1 MTLWLIFQHM
11 ANFLSAFPELF
22 LQSADE
28 FIFLALSIFEVI
40 VGQLSV
46 LLLKLAFDFIPGAL
60 ELQFV
65 HTQSSLLAHVLVC
78 RLETLNWV

>member
-1 MTLWLIFQHM
+1 MLQHM
-11 ANFLSAFPELF
+11 ANFLSTFPKLF

-40 VGQLSV
+40 VGQLSI
-46 LLLKLAFDFIPGAL
+46 LLLKLAFDFIPRAL

-65 HTQSSLLAHVLVC
+65 HTHSSLLADVLVC
-78 RLETLNWV
+78 RLPTVRR

>member
-1 MTLWLIFQHM
+1 M
-11 ANFLSAFPELF
+11 ADFLSVFPKLF

-28 FIFLALSIFEVI
+28 FIFLALGILEVI
-40 VGQLSV
+40 VCQLSI

-65 HTQSSLLAHVLVC
+65 HTHSSLLADVLVC
-78 RLETLNWV
+78 RLPAVRR

>member
-1 MTLWLIFQHM
+1 M
-11 ANFLSAFPELF
+11 ANFLSTFPKLF

-40 VGQLSV
+40 VGQLSI
-46 LLLKLAFDFIPGAL
+46 LLFKLAFDFIPGAL

-65 HTQSSLLAHVLVC
+65 HTHSSLLADVLAAGYR
-78 RLETLNWV
+78 RLDAELGSGALCS